1 MLSKILKVQILKR
14 LIFSLS
20 IRILKFLKKNR
31 GYFKIKNTQMFL
43 DFLDPIDREII
54 IYQEFEA
61 IEFNFLIDQINK
73 NKINHFID
81 VGANCGY
88 YSLNIAKEIKKINI
102 LSFEPNEEAYL
113 KFYKTLY
120 RNPILSKKVN
130 LRKFGL
136 SNKNEKMLMQSKVK
150 FGYSQTGGSS
160 IVNQKK
166 IDNCSTFFADFKIG
180 DENIKLNNDKI
191 AIKIDVEGH
200 ELYVLEGLKNNL
212 KENKC
217 ILLIEIFDVNYDSV
231 KNLLS
236 SLGYKLFHKVI
247 KNSNYFYK
255 NFD

>member
-1 MLSKILKVQILKR
+1 
-14 LIFSLS
+14 
-20 IRILKFLKKNR
+20 
-31 GYFKIKNTQMFL
+31 MFL

-61 IEFNFLIDQINK
+61 IEFSFLVAQINK

-120 RNPILSKKVN
+120 RNPILSKKIN

-150 FGYSQTGGSS
+150 FGYSQT
-160 IVNQKK
+160 
-166 IDNCSTFFADFKIG
+166 
-180 DENIKLNNDKI
+180 E
-191 AIKIDVEGH
+191 
-200 ELYVLEGLKNNL
+200 
-212 KENKC
+212 
-217 ILLIEIFDVNYDSV
+217 
-231 KNLLS
+231 
-236 SLGYKLFHKVI
+236 
-247 KNSNYFYK
+247 
-255 NFD
+255 

>member
-1 MLSKILKVQILKR
+1 
-14 LIFSLS
+14 
-20 IRILKFLKKNR
+20 
-31 GYFKIKNTQMFL
+31 
-43 DFLDPIDREII
+43 
-54 IYQEFEA
+54 
-61 IEFNFLIDQINK
+61 
-73 NKINHFID
+73 
-81 VGANCGY
+81 
-88 YSLNIAKEIKKINI
+88 
-102 LSFEPNEEAYL
+102 
-113 KFYKTLY
+113 
-120 RNPILSKKVN
+120 
-130 LRKFGL
+130 
-136 SNKNEKMLMQSKVK
+136 MQSKVK

-236 SLGYKLFHKVI
+236 SLDYKLFHKVI